1 MNALAILA
9 VIAAGISFS
18 GADAET
24 FNMYVQKMPQ
34 HWQNQFGDILSDA
47 TKYWEE
53 KAPGLKFTKVPH
65 VEQAD
70 FVVEWASQYDGGK
83 LGYYSTDTINQY
95 GKPKLTIS
103 LGFFK
108 DKKWH
113 LVSSDYA
120 LEITKHE
127 LGHAIGLPHSTD
139 PNDVMYPTIENYESW
154 QQSKQDSAGQVAGKH
169 VLKKQEPATKKAS
182 TVNWETKSQQQQKLA
197 SAKIDSLESKIT
209 KAHNLASS
217 VYSNKGSKAEMEKA
231 QTAFWWAKKYLNV
244 AEKKHEEAG
253 AQVLQS
259 NYHESFKKFKS
270 SYDYAKRTEQKI
282 ADVTKYHKKAYEME
296 YGKNSTRVN

>member
-1 MNALAILA
+1 MKALAILA
-9 VIAAGISFS
+9 IIAAGVSFS
-18 GADAET
+18 SADAET
-24 FNMYVQKMPQ
+24 YHMYVQKMPQ

-47 TKYWEE
+47 TKYWEQR
-53 KAPGLKFTKVPH
+53 APGLTFERVPH

-70 FVVEWASQYDGGK
+70 FVVEWASQYGEGK

-139 PNDVMYPTIENYESW
+139 PNDIMYPTIENYESW
-154 QQSKQDSAGQVAGKH
+154 QQSKQDSVGQVTGKH
-169 VLKKQEPATKKAS
+169 VLKETTAKKVS
-182 TVNWETKSQQQQKLA
+182 SVNWETKSQQQQKLA
-197 SAKIDSLESKIT
+197 STKIDSLESKIT
-209 KAHNLASS
+209 KAHGLASS

-231 QTAFWWAKKYLNV
+231 QTAFWWAKKYMSM

-253 AQVLQS
+253 AHVLQS
-259 NYHESFKKFKS
+259 NYQESFKKFKS
-270 SYDYAKRTEQKI
+270 SYDYAKKTEQKI
-282 ADVTKYHKKAYEME
+282 ADVTKYHKKAYEMA
-296 YGKNSTRVN
+296 YGKNATRVS